1 MLERLFLREE
11 ESQNL
16 GLLVVLGFVSGVLG
30 FVVAEAIFPGQSSL
44 ISVLFAAVPLIY
56 SLNQKFLEDES
67 ERLPHLPEVEMYLSI
82 FSGLALAFG
91 VLGNLRPSGFELQ
104 RDIVGMSGAAIQDVG
119 FSIILSNN
127 LTVFASILLVSML
140 VGSAGA
146 FILSWNASVFGVF
159 IGEVASTNPLVSVA
173 YLPHSLFEM
182 SGFVIAGITG
192 SLLSAAVYRKDL
204 TEDVWRDYAR
214 LLLTGIACIIVGAVL
229 ETA

>member
-1 MLERLFLREE
+1 
-11 ESQNL
+11 
-16 GLLVVLGFVSGVLG
+16 
-30 FVVAEAIFPGQSSL
+30 
-44 ISVLFAAVPLIY
+44 
-56 SLNQKFLEDES
+56 
-67 ERLPHLPEVEMYLSI
+67 MYLSI

-192 SLLSAAVYRKDL
+192 SLVSAAVYRKDL
-204 TEDVWRDYAR
+204 TGDVLRDNAK
-214 LLLTGIACIIVGAVL
+214 LLLTGVACIVVGAVL